1 MSKTT
6 PSPERPPLFS
16 LVNLGCPKN
25 TVDSEGLLAG
35 MALAGFAF
43 VEDPLEADVCIV
55 NTCGFLDA
63 SRREAKD
70 ALDAIAAARD
80 AAGEERPAIVAVGCA
95 VERAGGDA
103 SLGGVLASAD
113 LCAGFADYPRLP
125 DICRGLVRARRA
137 AGYAGPRRLPAA
149 YLSWLG
155 EPRMRIGSPWSAYLK
170 LGEGCSNCCAYC
182 SIPLIRGRRASRP
195 ARAILDEA
203 LRLAESGVRELTL
216 IAQDTTAWGLD
227 AMPPPH
233 SPAAARWRAP
243 AAAPF
248 AALLRDL
255 LAELPKRGIWLRVLY
270 AHPRHLD
277 DAILDALVSDP
288 RVCPYLDLP
297 LQHVNDRVLRLMGRG
312 YGRDRVD
319 RLLAGLRVRWPGV
332 AIRSTFI
339 VGHPG
344 ETPGAYRELLDFVR
358 AGAIDHL
365 GVFAWSPEPGTR
377 SVALDPS
384 AARRVSS
391 RLAASRRDELMR
403 AQATASRRLLR
414 ARVGTATTF
423 LPETWRRGAW
433 HGRTPWQ
440 APDGIDGETVVPAPE
455 SALHPGKIV
464 PVRIA
469 SSATYDLKAE
479 LRK

>member
-1 MSKTT
+1 MSKKTAAAA
-6 PSPERPPLFS
+6 PPLFS

-43 VEDPLEADVCIV
+43 VEEPLEADVCIV

-70 ALDAIAAARD
+70 ALDALAAARD
-80 AAGEERPAIVAVGCA
+80 DAGTDRPVLVAVGCA

-137 AGYAGPRRLPAA
+137 AGYAGPRRLPGA

-155 EPRMRIGSPWSAYLK
+155 EPRMRIGAPWSAYLK

-203 LRLAESGVRELTL
+203 LRLADSGVRELTL

-227 AMPPPH
+227 AMPPPFED
-233 SPAAARWRAP
+233 AAASGWHAP
-243 AAAPF
+243 RRSPF
-248 AALLRDL
+248 AGLLRDL
-255 LAELPKRGIWLRVLY
+255 LAELPARGVWLRVLY

-277 DAILDALVSDP
+277 GEILDTLVSDP
-288 RVCPYLDLP
+288 RICPYLDLP
-297 LQHVNDRVLRLMGRG
+297 LQHVNDRLLRLMGRG
-312 YGRDRVD
+312 YGRARVEG
-319 RLLAGLRVRWPGV
+319 LLADLRSRWPTL
-332 AIRSTFI
+332 ALRSTFI

-344 ETPGAYRELLDFVR
+344 ETDTAYAELLRFVES
-358 AGAIDHL
+358 GAIDHL

-377 SVALDPS
+377 SVALRN
-384 AARRVSS
+384 RRVPP
-391 RLAASRRDELMR
+391 AVAEERRRELMQ
-403 AQATASRRLLR
+403 AQKKSSRRLLR
-414 ARVGTATTF
+414 ARVGLETEF
-423 LPETWRRGAW
+423 LPEGWDNGIW

-440 APDGIDGETVVPAPE
+440 APDGIDGQTLVKAPE
-455 SALHPGKIV
+455 KAFRPGEFA
-464 PVRIA
+464 PVRITG
-469 SSATYDLKAE
+469 STTYDLKAAP
-479 LRK
+479 L